1 MMNNILSICWIVIIS
16 FSGYVKE
23 KKIQTNNSYALILNI
38 YNEKG
43 KNYVDADYVQYYVG
57 DNAIKE
63 AKKRGDAD
71 SYVVNGETV
80 YSVPDDIYIVNENT
94 KIRKLEVSN
103 KVKIEMV
110 GLNKSINENQTIP
123 FDDLK
128 NDFKDRLFLLT
139 IENEKIIE
147 IKEIFTP

>member
-1 MMNNILSICWIVIIS
+1 MNNILIIWWIVIIS

-23 KKIQTNNSYALILNI
+23 KKIQTNKSYALILNI

-43 KNYVDADYVQYYVG
+43 KNYVDADFVQYYVG

-63 AKKRGDAD
+63 AKKRGNAD
-71 SYVVNGETV
+71 SHVVNGETL
-80 YSVPDDIYIVNENT
+80 YSVPNDIYIVNENT

-110 GLNKSINENQTIP
+110 GLKESINENQTIP